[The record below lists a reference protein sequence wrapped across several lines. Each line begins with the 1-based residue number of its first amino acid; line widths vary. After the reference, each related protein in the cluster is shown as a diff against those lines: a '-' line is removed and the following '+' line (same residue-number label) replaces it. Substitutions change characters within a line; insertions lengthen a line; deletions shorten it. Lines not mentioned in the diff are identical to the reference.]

1 MNTERI
7 ESLVIDLS
15 TDTFN
20 PEKNFALAVE
30 YSNIKQTAAA
40 LSFFLRAAEYGHDT
54 HPLLVYASLLKV
66 SLCLSEQGQ
75 RDATVVN
82 SIHEAIGYLPG
93 RPEAYFLLSRWY
105 ERNNDWRKCY
115 AFAEVGLNFSASTYN
130 LPLPTYVEYEG
141 PYCLIFEKA
150 VSSWWL
156 GRKEECKT
164 LFKYLLDNYEMAPGY
179 VNSSL
184 NNLKLFNK

>member
-1 MNTERI
+1 MNTDRI
-7 ESLVIDLS
+7 ETLVVELS

-30 YSNIKQTAAA
+30 YYNLKQTAAA

-54 HPLLVYASLLKV
+54 HPLLVYASLLQV
-66 SLCLSEQGQ
+66 SLCLSAQGQ

-82 SIHEAIGYLPG
+82 SLHEAIGYLPA

-115 AFAEVGLNFSASTYN
+115 TFAEVGLNFATSNYN

-141 PYCLIFEKA
+141 PYCLMFEKA
-150 VSSWWL
+150 VASWWL

-164 LFKYLLDNYEMAPGY
+164 LFEHLLNNYEMAPGY

-184 NNLKLFNK
+184 GNLKLFSK